1 MGSGVLE
8 MRHTIDIH
16 TKNKVHPTAV
26 IDDGV
31 VMGVG
36 NYVGPHCYLTGH
48 LDIGNNNRFEA
59 HCSVGTRPEHK
70 EYWHKDGYT
79 EIGNNNTFREFI
91 TINSG
96 TTTPTKIE
104 NNIIMLRGAHVAH
117 DCIIEDGTTLSVGA
131 IILGHVHVMRES
143 NCGSGC
149 QIHQYQ
155 VVGTW
160 SMIGMGAIVPKK
172 VRVEPGK
179 VWVGNPA
186 KELKTNDYLMR
197 QVSVDSHRYEA
208 KRFLELVEQ
217 HEL

>member
-1 MGSGVLE
+1 MERPPRREFPASAEALND
-8 MRHTIDIH
+8 RKTLTRQYH
-16 TKNKVHPTAV
+16 TKHN
-26 IDDGV
+26 
-31 VMGVG
+31 
-36 NYVGPHCYLTGH
+36 
-48 LDIGNNNRFEA
+48 
-59 HCSVGTRPEHK
+59 
-70 EYWHKDGYT
+70 
-79 EIGNNNTFREFI
+79 
-91 TINSG
+91 
-96 TTTPTKIE
+96 
-104 NNIIMLRGAHVAH
+104 AHVAH

-149 QIHQYQ
+149 QIHQHQ

-160 SMIGMGAIVPKK
+160 SMIGMGAVIPKK